1 MSIQQE
7 EVYWQA
13 VQEKDIRMDG
23 VFVYAVRSTG
33 IYCHPSCPSRRPR
46 REQVSFF
53 DRPAQAEQAGYRPC
67 RRCQPRDTTTGEAHV
82 TLIQRVCTYIEQHL
96 EEPLTLTT
104 LGEQVGMSPY
114 HLQRVFKHI
123 MSITPHQYVEAQRL
137 KQLKERLKE
146 GETVTTAMYDAG
158 YSSTSRLYER
168 SATQLGMTPTVYQRG
183 GRGMSIHY
191 TIVDSPLGRLLVAG
205 TEKGICSVC
214 IGEIDA
220 ELEAAL
226 RKEYPAAEIEPDS
239 SSILSAWVCDLLHHL
254 QGQQPHLALPIDVQA
269 SAFQWRVWR
278 ELQAIPY
285 GETRSYGE
293 IARALGDARKAR
305 AVAQACATNPVA
317 IVIPCHRVV
326 RENGATGGY
335 RWGSQRKQQLLQREQ
350 ADKLQPAR

>member
-1 MSIQQE
+1 
-7 EVYWQA
+7 
-13 VQEKDIRMDG
+13 
-23 VFVYAVRSTG
+23 
-33 IYCHPSCPSRRPR
+33 
-46 REQVSFF
+46 
-53 DRPAQAEQAGYRPC
+53 
-67 RRCQPRDTTTGEAHV
+67 
-82 TLIQRVCTYIEQHL
+82 
-96 EEPLTLTT
+96 
-104 LGEQVGMSPY
+104 
-114 HLQRVFKHI
+114 
-123 MSITPHQYVEAQRL
+123 
-137 KQLKERLKE
+137 
-146 GETVTTAMYDAG
+146 
-158 YSSTSRLYER
+158 
-168 SATQLGMTPTVYQRG
+168 
-183 GRGMSIHY
+183 MSIHY